1 MANAETQ
8 VGLDALLDAILAK
21 ILEQFPTFQTVEDYR
36 DDRDRF
42 SAPACL
48 VELTQLDSGP
58 DDPGTGQLAVTAR
71 FEARLILSFRKLA
84 AKKEIRKLTGAF
96 SHFVHQNRWGLPVGP
111 AQFIGAAP
119 DDITGFG
126 GDDRLDQFEVWTV
139 EWEQTVH
146 LGSSEWTG
154 DDTNITEVY
163 VGYAPKIGPD
173 HVDDYTQITGQAK

>member
-8 VGLDALLDAILAK
+8 VELDAVLEAVLAK
-21 ILEQFPTFQTVEDYR
+21 IRAQFPAFQTVEDYR

-42 SAPACL
+42 TAPACL
-48 VELTQLDSGP
+48 VELTQLEAGP
-58 DDPGTGQLAVTAR
+58 EDPGTGQLAVTAR
-71 FEARLILSFRKLA
+71 FEAHLILSFRKLA
-84 AKKEIRKLTGAF
+84 AKKEIRALAGAF

-119 DDITGFG
+119 DDVTGFG

-139 EWEQTVH
+139 EWEQAVH
-146 LGSSEWTG
+146 LGASEWAGANTWVA
-154 DDTNITEVY
+154 EVY

-173 HVDDYTQITGQAK
+173 HVDDYTQITG